1 MKKDRLS
8 KSQKGFTLIE
18 IIAVLIILVIM
29 AAVAVPRYISTAQ
42 DEYWQQCAIDEA
54 LSNAFARYNMGY
66 ARYTLENSEEPTT
79 LASLDL
85 DGDLVDF
92 TATWTPSTPGP
103 GYLTITITDG
113 PSWFAGSSATKTKVI
128 PSNLT

>member
-1 MKKDRLS
+1 MKRKGLL
-8 KSQKGFTLIE
+8 KSQEGFTLTE
-18 IIAVLIILVIM
+18 VVACLIIVAIM
-29 AAVAVPRYISTAQ
+29 AAVAVAQ
-42 DEYWQQCAIDEA
+42 YRDVTQDSHQYPIDEA
-54 LSNAFARYNMGY
+54 LSNAFARYNMAY
-66 ARYTLENSEEPTT
+66 ARYTVEYGEEPTT

-128 PSNLT
+128 PSDLT

>member
-1 MKKDRLS
+1 MKRKGLLES
-8 KSQKGFTLIE
+8 HGGFTLVE
-18 IIAVLIILVIM
+18 IIAVMIIVAIM
-29 AAVAVPRYISTAQ
+29 AAVAVAQ
-42 DEYWQQCAIDEA
+42 YRDVTQDSHQYPIDEA
-54 LSNAFARYNMGY
+54 LSNAFARYNMAY

-79 LASLDL
+79 LASLNL

-128 PSNLT
+128 PSDLT